1 VSLELI
7 KVKIELLHMFMFWF
21 IIAITLNVK
30 TKSYFVLFIISNT
43 LIEANLCPNL
53 LPDYVFTK
61 NTNDLKGL

>member
-1 VSLELI
+1 M
-7 KVKIELLHMFMFWF
+7 LHMFMFWF